1 MPELEDR
8 LRTALNTMADDLT
21 ASDGARDELR
31 RRLDSRRR
39 SRGRAPALAAAAAA
53 VVLAAVAVPIAL
65 DRDQGGPGGLTGPAG
80 RAPTSLTT
88 APPESTEPW
97 EDDWPGYVLPP
108 MSIPLGDPP
117 EDPYLAIAVK
127 EDGAYCWLLLEPGRE
142 SPDSP
147 EWCEPNPDLSRD
159 VVASRSASA
168 IAKDL
173 GAPDDLVT
181 RLDDVLVF
189 YAREDVHQLTV
200 RRGDGS
206 ETKAPVIAGGPGFMY
221 CTVDFEGPTD
231 GFGYTAYDI
240 DGNVLVEAIT

>member
-1 MPELEDR
+1 
-8 LRTALNTMADDLT
+8 
-21 ASDGARDELR
+21 
-31 RRLDSRRR
+31 
-39 SRGRAPALAAAAAA
+39 

-88 APPESTEPW
+88 SPPGSTEPW
-97 EDDWPGYVLPP
+97 EHDWPGYVIPP
-108 MSIPLGDPP
+108 MSIPLGEPS
-117 EDPYLAIAVK
+117 EGPYLAVTVK
-127 EDGAYCWLLLEPGRE
+127 ETGDYCWLLLEPGRE

-147 EWCEPNPDLSRD
+147 EWCEPIPDLSQD
-159 VVASRSASA
+159 VVASRSPSA
-168 IAKDL
+168 IATDL
-173 GAPDDLVT
+173 GAPDDLVAG
-181 RLDDVLVF
+181 LDDVLIF

-206 ETKAPVIAGGPGFMY
+206 ETKPPAISGGRGFRY
-221 CTVDFEGPTD
+221 FTFDFEGPTD